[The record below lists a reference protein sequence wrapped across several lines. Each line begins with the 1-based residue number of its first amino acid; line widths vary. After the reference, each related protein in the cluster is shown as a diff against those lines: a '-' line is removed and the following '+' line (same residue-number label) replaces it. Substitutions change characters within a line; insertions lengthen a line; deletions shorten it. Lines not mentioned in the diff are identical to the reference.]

1 MFFSPLVL
9 LSCSCSLLSSCTP
22 PKQQQQQL
30 FELLLPSFFLILLV
44 FVKKSYDSSVILGVK
59 IPGGGF
65 LQAGDAFIPEP
76 IHTYQPM
83 TFQDTVTALQAK
95 KVCKWVPDTNIT
107 DENGDD
113 SHFEITGIADRSRNW
128 QIPYLKCNSRLCT
141 EIGQDATSFCEVSVF
156 AIAGSNVEG
165 SIRAATF
172 RDWIL
177 QRYPALLTNNR
188 TMIIR
193 YFDYQEEEITKYST
207 PYGKA
212 IDQYVQS
219 PEYGTN
225 SDTPKISM
233 AIVFDG
239 NDPNAYVYALRQNA
253 TNFNVAEEEGSVKGA
268 SKTTPKTFQ
277 LVDDY
282 AASDFET
289 CVAISISNSISE
301 KNLGTLGT
309 SCTGQYM
316 YNGVL
321 AAQRLLHDFILSDTG
336 ATTATG
342 YGVAEAG
349 VQFVQFPQASYNP
362 TGYFDNNRTCVCVL
376 SLSLSL
382 APQPPAI
389 VDTFIS
395 ILCTSNFSFFLY
407 ILVSG

>member
-1 MFFSPLVL
+1 
-9 LSCSCSLLSSCTP
+9 
-22 PKQQQQQL
+22 
-30 FELLLPSFFLILLV
+30 LV
-44 FVKKSYDSSVILGVK
+44 FVKNSYDSSVILGVK

-65 LQAGDAFIPEP
+65 LRAGDTFTPDP

-107 DENGDD
+107 DEDGDD

-141 EIGQDATSFCEVSVF
+141 EIGQDATTFCEVSVL

-172 RDWIL
+172 RDWIV

-188 TMIIR
+188 TMILR
-193 YFDYQEEEITKYST
+193 YLDYQEDAITKYST

-225 SDTPKISM
+225 PDTPKISM
-233 AIVFDG
+233 AVVFDG
-239 NDPNAYVYALRQNA
+239 NDPNAYVYALRQNS

-301 KNLGTLGT
+301 KSLGTLGT

-321 AAQRLLHDFILSDTG
+321 ATQRLLHDFILSDTG
-336 ATTATG
+336 ATATG
-342 YGVAEAG
+342 HGVAEAG
-349 VQFVQFPQASYNP
+349 VQFVQFPQAAYNP
-362 TGYFDNNRTCVCVL
+362 TGYFDNNRTCVCVCCL

-382 APQPPAI
+382 APQNHH
-389 VDTFIS
+389 
-395 ILCTSNFSFFLY
+395 C
-407 ILVSG
+407 